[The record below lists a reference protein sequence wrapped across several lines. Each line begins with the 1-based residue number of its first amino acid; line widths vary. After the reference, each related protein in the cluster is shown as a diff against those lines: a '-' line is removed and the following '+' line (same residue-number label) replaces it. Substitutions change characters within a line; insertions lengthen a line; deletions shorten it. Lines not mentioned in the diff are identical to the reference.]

1 MDLNLLYAFML
12 LSDLPFSIAIHTLL
26 KIISI
31 TAFILNLSIHGISVE
46 SLQRCSLMQPCAFI
60 PFVYSQFAV
69 AMEM

>member
-12 LSDLPFSIAIHTLL
+12 LSDLPFSISVHTLL

-31 TAFILNLSIHGISVE
+31 TAFILNLSIHGISAE
-46 SLQRCSLMQPCAFI
+46 SLRRCSLMHPCALI
-60 PFVYSQFAV
+60 PVVYSQFKV